1 MLQRHPNVESEL
13 RNEPKGMP
21 SNLDLKGCEPQ
32 KPRFFRPRTIMSA
45 AESHIL
51 PVYSPPEQVFVR
63 GEGCWIW
70 DDKGERYLDCIA
82 GIAVNALGHA
92 PPVLQRALTEQAAKL
107 WHTSNM
113 FKIAGQEE
121 LAAKYVR
128 DSFADVVFFTNS
140 GTEAVEGALKTARK
154 YHTANGAPERVDIV
168 GFQGSFHGRSYAAIN
183 ASGNPS
189 YLEGFGPRLPGFV
202 QVAFGDH
209 DALKAAIGPTTAAV
223 IVEPVQ
229 GEGGVRAI
237 PDQCLRGLRE
247 LADKEGFLIIF
258 DEVQSG
264 AARTGKMWAHEWA
277 GVTPDIM
284 AVAKGVG
291 GGFPMGAFLATRE
304 AAKGMVRGVHGTTFG
319 GNPLAM
325 AVGNACY
332 DELSKPEFLEH
343 VNKMANHL
351 GQALEGVKD
360 RHPNLVEEVRG
371 KGLLRGLKL
380 KIDPKPLQG
389 ALRDRKVL
397 VGVAGDNVLRLAPPL
412 IIDEAQVSQAVD
424 AIDSAL
430 AAHEANG

>member
-1 MLQRHPNVESEL
+1 
-13 RNEPKGMP
+13 
-21 SNLDLKGCEPQ
+21 
-32 KPRFFRPRTIMSA
+32 MSV

-51 PVYSPPEQVFVR
+51 PVYGPPEQNFVR

-70 DDKGERYLDCIA
+70 DDKGDKYLDCIA

-92 PPVLQRALTEQAAKL
+92 PPVLVKALTEQAGKL

-140 GTEAVEGALKTARK
+140 GTEAIEGALKTARK
-154 YHTANGAPERVDIV
+154 YHTANGHPERVDII

-189 YLEGFGPRLPGFV
+189 YLDGFGPRLPGFI
-202 QVAFGDH
+202 QIPYGDE
-209 DALKAAIGPTTAAV
+209 DALRKAIGPTTAAL
-223 IVEPVQ
+223 IIEPVQ
-229 GEGGVRAI
+229 GEGGVRAVT
-237 PDQCLRGLRE
+237 DETLRLYRQ
-247 LADKEGFLIIF
+247 LADENGFLLIF

-264 AARTGKMWAHEWA
+264 AGRTGKMWAHQWSGIA
-277 GVTPDIM
+277 PDIM

-291 GGFPMGAFLATRE
+291 GGFPMGAFLATKE
-304 AAKGMVRGVHGTTFG
+304 AAKGMVKGVHGTTFG

-332 DELSKPEFLEH
+332 DELSKPEFLAH
-343 VNKMANHL
+343 VNKVANQL
-351 GQALEGVKD
+351 GQALEGLKD
-360 RHPNLVEEVRG
+360 RHPNLVVDARG

-380 KIDPKPLQG
+380 KLDPKLIQEK
-389 ALRDRKVL
+389 LRDRKVL

-412 IIDEAQVSQAVD
+412 VISESEISQAID
-424 AIDSAL
+424 AIDAVL
-430 AAHEANG
+430 AAQMAEAGA

>member
-1 MLQRHPNVESEL
+1 
-13 RNEPKGMP
+13 
-21 SNLDLKGCEPQ
+21 
-32 KPRFFRPRTIMSA
+32 MSA

-51 PVYSPPEQVFVR
+51 PVYSPPEQIFVR

-70 DDKGERYLDCIA
+70 DEKGEKYLDCIA

-92 PPVLQRALTEQAAKL
+92 PPVLQKALTEQASKL

-113 FKIAGQEE
+113 FKVKGQEE

-140 GTEAVEGALKTARK
+140 GTEAIEGALKTARK
-154 YHTANGAPERVDIV
+154 YHTANGNPERVDII

-189 YLEGFGPRLPGFV
+189 YLDGFGPRLPGFI
-202 QVAFGDH
+202 QVPFGDEA
-209 DALKAAIGPTTAAV
+209 ALRAAIGPTTAAL
-223 IVEPVQ
+223 IIEPVQ
-229 GEGGVRAI
+229 GEGGVRAV
-237 PDQCLRGLRE
+237 PEETLRLYRK
-247 LADKEGFLIIF
+247 LADEHGFLIIF

-264 AARTGKMWAHEWA
+264 ALRTGKMWAHQWS
-277 GVTPDIM
+277 GMTPDIM

-291 GGFPMGAFLATRE
+291 GGFPMGAFMATRE

-325 AVGNACY
+325 AVGNATY
-332 DELSKPEFLEH
+332 DELSKPELMEH
-343 VNKMANHL
+343 VNKVANFL

-360 RHPNLVEEVRG
+360 RHPDLVAEVRG

-380 KIDPKPLQG
+380 KVDPKPVQN

-397 VGVAGDNVLRLAPPL
+397 VGVAGDNVLRMAPPL
-412 IIDEAQVSQAVD
+412 IIDEAQISQAVD
-424 AIDSAL
+424 AIDAAL
-430 AAHEANG
+430 AAYAVQASA

>member
-1 MLQRHPNVESEL
+1 
-13 RNEPKGMP
+13 MP
-21 SNLDLKGCEPQ
+21 
-32 KPRFFRPRTIMSA
+32 A

-51 PVYSPPEQVFVR
+51 PVYGPPEQNFVR

-70 DDKGERYLDCIA
+70 DDKGDKYLDCIA

-92 PPVLQRALTEQAAKL
+92 APVLVKALTEQAGKL

-140 GTEAVEGALKTARK
+140 GTEAIEGALKTARK
-154 YHTANGAPERVDIV
+154 YHTANGNPERVDII

-189 YLEGFGPRLPGFV
+189 YLDGFGPRLPGFI
-202 QVAFGDH
+202 QVPFGDH
-209 DALKAAIGPTTAAV
+209 DALKAAVGPTTAAV
-223 IVEPVQ
+223 IIEPVQ
-229 GEGGVRAI
+229 GEGGVRAV
-237 PDQCLRGLRE
+237 PEQCLQGLRK
-247 LADKEGFLIIF
+247 LADEQGFLIIF

-264 AARTGKMWAHEWA
+264 AGRTGKMWAHQWS
-277 GVTPDIM
+277 GITPDIM

-291 GGFPMGAFLATRE
+291 GGFPMGAFMATRE
-304 AAKGMVRGVHGTTFG
+304 AAKGMVKGVHGTTFG

-332 DELSKPEFLEH
+332 DELSKPEFLER
-343 VNKMANHL
+343 VNAVANQL
-351 GQALEGVKD
+351 GQALEGLKD
-360 RHPNLVEEVRG
+360 RHPNLVVDVRG

-380 KIDPKPLQG
+380 KIDPKLIQEK
-389 ALRDRKVL
+389 LRDRKVL

-412 IIDEAQVSQAVD
+412 VINEAEISEAIN
-424 AIDSAL
+424 AIDAVL
-430 AAHEANG
+430 AAQMAEAGA